1 MFLKKYNSRS
11 IYLLSGLV
19 NKSEDKKKIKQIRRK
34 ESRGKLETKKV
45 TQKRQKREKQRH
57 MSLTQKTHIQY
68 LLQHC

>member
-19 NKSEDKKKIKQIRRK
+19 SKNEDKKKIKQIRRK

-45 TQKRQKREKQRH
+45 MQKRQKREKQRH
-57 MSLTQKTHIQY
+57 MSLTQKTHVQY

>member
-19 NKSEDKKKIKQIRRK
+19 NKNEDKKKIKQIRRK

-45 TQKRQKREKQRH
+45 MQKRQKREKQRH
-57 MSLTQKTHIQY
+57 MSLTQKTHVQY